1 MEQSS
6 LQLEN
11 KSKEALIDLL
21 LKTQSELKREKERND
36 SIRCLI
42 DNICQMIVMVD
53 VNHRVV
59 DSNNSFLTSI
69 GKSFDDIKGMP
80 IYECSWWSYE
90 GGPEAYL
97 AITKKCAAT
106 KKQVQSEAL
115 IKAITSDQRPVY
127 IDCSFIPIIGRIN
140 LGLIG
145 TR

>member
-21 LKTQSELKREKERND
+21 LKTQCELKIEKERND
-36 SIRCLI
+36 SVRCLI
-42 DNICQMIVMVD
+42 DNICQMIVLVD

-59 DSNNSFLTSI
+59 ESNNSFLTSI

-80 IYECSWWSYE
+80 TYECSWWSYE
-90 GGPEAYL
+90 GGLEAYL
-97 AITKKCAAT
+97 AITKECLAT
-106 KKQVQSEAL
+106 KKLVQSEVL
-115 IKAITSDQRPVY
+115 IKAITSDQKPVY
-127 IDCSFIPIIGRIN
+127 IDCSFIPILGRIN

>member
-21 LKTQSELKREKERND
+21 IKTQSELKREKERND
-36 SIRCLI
+36 SVRCLI

-69 GKSFDDIKGMP
+69 GQSFVDIKGMP
-80 IYECSWWSYE
+80 IYECSWWNYE
-90 GGPEAYL
+90 GGLEAYL
-97 AITKKCAAT
+97 AITKECLAT
-106 KKQVQSEAL
+106 KKLVQSEAL
-115 IKAITSDQRPVY
+115 IKAITIDQKPVY
-127 IDCSFIPIIGRIN
+127 IDCSFIPILGRIN